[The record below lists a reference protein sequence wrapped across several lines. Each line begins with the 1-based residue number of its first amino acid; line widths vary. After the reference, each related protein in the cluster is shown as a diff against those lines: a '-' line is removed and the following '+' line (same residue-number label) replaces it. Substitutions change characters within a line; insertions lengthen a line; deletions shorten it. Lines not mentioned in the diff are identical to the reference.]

1 MSVLRI
7 AGDKMVPRVLQMSRS
22 DHRHPLFLLFQLPPW
37 ELFLILDLKKMVK
50 KKKKPVNKGER
61 LQF

>member
-50 KKKKPVNKGER
+50 KKASK
-61 LQF
+61 